1 MLRVVR
7 FSAEP
12 ARAHA
17 VRVHIAHGTGQLRG
31 VRAAA
36 MVDEPRQPEVGVE
49 GGVQHDVAG
58 LDVPV

>member
-1 MLRVVR
+1 
-7 FSAEP
+7 
-12 ARAHA
+12 
-17 VRVHIAHGTGQLRG
+17 